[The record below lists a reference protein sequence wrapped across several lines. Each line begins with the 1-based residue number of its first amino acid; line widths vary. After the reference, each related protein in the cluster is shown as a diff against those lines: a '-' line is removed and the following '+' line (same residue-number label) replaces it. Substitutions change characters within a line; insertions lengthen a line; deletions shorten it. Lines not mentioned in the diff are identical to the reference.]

1 MTFLGGVAASA
12 APPVAFGDD
21 PSLDV
26 PIRPA
31 DNPTFGDRIFRATCV
46 ASASVALVIIAATV
60 IFLFNKSRPA
70 LAKTGIWHFFTAS
83 VWSAGDGN
91 FGVLGLL
98 LGTVIIA
105 VIALI
110 VAVPFAIGMAL
121 FVNEYAPPRIGRM
134 LTAVIDLL
142 AAVPSLIFGMWG
154 FYAFKAHVLP
164 VSRWI
169 SDHLVAIPF
178 FRLTNSTG
186 KPDFTGSSLI
196 AGLVVGMMIIPIITS
211 VSRDVMA
218 RVPREQCE
226 GAFAL
231 GGSRWAMIR
240 DVILPFGKSGIIGAT
255 MLGFGRA
262 LGETVAVALVLQ
274 NISYSANPHV
284 LQHGA
289 GSIAENIFVR
299 FGESSPLELSALVAS
314 GVALMILTFGV
325 GFAARRVVART
336 TKLS

>member
-1 MTFLGGVAASA
+1 MV
-12 APPVAFGDD
+12 APPVGFSDD
-21 PSLDV
+21 PSNDI

-31 DNPTFGDRIFRATCV
+31 DNPTVGDRIFRVICV
-46 ASASVALVIIAATV
+46 ASASVALVIIAATA
-60 IFLFNKSRPA
+60 IFLLNKSRPA
-70 LAKTGIWHFFTAS
+70 LAKTGVWHFFTAS
-83 VWSAGDGN
+83 VWNAAVGD
-91 FGVLGLL
+91 FGVLGLVI
-98 LGTVIIA
+98 GTITIA
-105 VIALI
+105 TIALI
-110 VAVPFAIGMAL
+110 VAVPLAVGMAL
-121 FVNEYAPPRIGRM
+121 FVNEYAPPRIGRT

-154 FYAFKAHVLP
+154 YFAFKNHLIP

-178 FRLTNSTG
+178 FRLSNATG
-186 KPDFTGSSLI
+186 KPDFTGSSMI
-196 AGLVVGMMIIPIITS
+196 AGLVVGMMIVPIITS

-226 GAFAL
+226 GALAL

-240 DVILPFGKSGIIGAT
+240 DVILPYGKSGVVGAT

-274 NISYSANPHV
+274 NISYQANPHIV
-284 LQHGA
+284 QHGA
-289 GSIAENIFVR
+289 GSIAANIFLR
-299 FGESSPLELSALVAS
+299 FGEASPLELSALVAS
-314 GVALMILTFGV
+314 GVALMALTFTV

-336 TKLS
+336 TRFS